1 MPFPY
6 TVECG
11 KYRIRRSLLYGV
23 KLGLFSYVLALALS
37 VPILYKKSHR
47 KRAVEYAKLTHD
59 RIVDV
64 AFDLSKN
71 ATSIES
77 DFFKLL

>member
-1 MPFPY
+1 MTKIFLMPL
-6 TVECG
+6 
-11 KYRIRRSLLYGV
+11 I
-23 KLGLFSYVLALALS
+23 LS
-37 VPILYKKSHR
+37 VPIFYKKSHR